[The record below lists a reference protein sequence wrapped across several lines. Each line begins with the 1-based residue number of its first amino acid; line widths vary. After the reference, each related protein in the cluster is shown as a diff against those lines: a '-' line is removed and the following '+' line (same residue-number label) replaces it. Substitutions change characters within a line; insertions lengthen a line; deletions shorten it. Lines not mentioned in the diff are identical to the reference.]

1 MKPDGARSRPPA
13 FVIDHRNVTKPMIP
27 RLIRSLVLATLLA
40 SALQAQQ
47 SPLPRLEKRG
57 EATQLLVDDRPWLIL
72 GGEIANT
79 ASSDLKYMDTVWPQM
94 TRLNLNTVLVAVAW
108 AWVEPEEGKF
118 DFSLV
123 DGLLE
128 GARKNNQRVVFLW
141 FGSWKNGISSFV
153 PHWVKRDTKRFPR
166 VRVRNGLPV
175 EILSPFSREAQEADT
190 RAYVKFMEHLAR
202 VDSAQRT
209 TIMVQLQNEI
219 GVLGDSRDRGEAANA
234 AYAEPVPSALAEHIT
249 KNREK
254 LSPALRELWEAAGA
268 RSAGT
273 WTEMFGPVPH
283 TDELFMAWHFGRF
296 LEAMAAAGKRAYPL
310 PVFTNTWI
318 VQPEDRGPGDYPSG
332 GPQPLSLDV
341 WKVAAPSI
349 DLNCPDIYLPN
360 FPDHVAA
367 FHRWDNPLFVPESR
381 GDAAGVAN
389 AFYAIG
395 QHSALGYSPFGIDNT
410 GRLTTLRP
418 QAGAS
423 GPQDLENTP
432 LARGYAALREMT
444 PIILEHQAKGT
455 IRAAWLNKET
465 PRQVVTLGDHKVVF
479 ELRRNR
485 RNPAEMAELGYALAV
500 AVAPDEYVVVGTDVF
515 VTFVPITGV
524 DSIAGIADA
533 SRGTFEKGE
542 WRAQR
547 QMSGDDILLE
557 YDLAKAAVNRQSGS
571 GLSFGPGGPIIQR
584 VKLYQYR

>member
-1 MKPDGARSRPPA
+1 ML
-13 FVIDHRNVTKPMIP
+13 I
-27 RLIRSLVLATLLA
+27 RLIAIALLFTA
-40 SALQAQQ
+40 SAHAQQ
-47 SPLPRLEKRG
+47 APMPHLEKRG
-57 EATQLLVDDRPWLIL
+57 EATQLIVDGRPYLIL
-72 GGEIANT
+72 GGELANT
-79 ASSDLKYMDTVWPQM
+79 ASSDLSYMDTLWPKM

-128 GARKNNQRVVFLW
+128 GARKNNQRIVFLW

-153 PHWVKRDTKRFPR
+153 PDWVKRDTTRFPR
-166 VRVRNGLPV
+166 VRIRSGLPV
-175 EILSPFSREAQEADT
+175 EILSPFSPEALAADT

-202 VDSAQRT
+202 VDGKKRT

-219 GVLGDSRDRGEAANA
+219 GVLGDSRDRGDLANA
-234 AYAEPVPSALAEHIT
+234 AFAQPVPSSLTEYLT
-249 KNREK
+249 RNRDR
-254 LSPALRELWEAAGA
+254 LSPAMTRLWKAAGA
-268 RSAGT
+268 PTTGT
-273 WTEMFGPVPH
+273 WTQVFGAGPL

-296 LEAMAAAGKRAYPL
+296 LEGMASAGKRAYAL

-341 WKVAAPSI
+341 WKAAAPSI
-349 DLNCPDIYLPN
+349 DINCPDIYLPN

-367 FHRWDNPLFVPESR
+367 FHRDDNPLFVPESR
-381 GDAAGVAN
+381 GDASGVAN
-389 AFYAIG
+389 AYYAIG
-395 QHSALGYSPFGIDNT
+395 QHAGLGYSPFGIDNT
-410 GRLTTLRP
+410 GRLVTLRP
-418 QAGAS
+418 EPGTS

-432 LARGYAALREMT
+432 IARGYAVLRELSSL
-444 PIILEHQAKGT
+444 ILEHQAKGS
-455 IRAAWLNKET
+455 IGSAWLSKET
-465 PRQVVTLGDHKVVF
+465 PRQELTLGSHTLTV

-485 RNPAEMAELGYALAV
+485 RNPSQTADLGYALAI
-500 AVAPDEYVVVGTDVF
+500 ALATDEYIVAGTDVQ
-515 VTFVPITGV
+515 VTFTPRTN
-524 DSIAGIADA
+524 DHSIAGIADA
-533 SRGTFEKGE
+533 SRGSFHNGE

-571 GLSFGPGGPIIQR
+571 GLLFGPDGPVIQR
-584 VKLYQYR
+584 VKLYLYR